1 MTLKVL
7 TNNNTADYLNSD
19 GLVQRYGPSEVGPSK
34 GGEYRHLG
42 PYRTLTLD
50 IPDLTLLLTAAN
62 PAIIDDV
69 ATLPKG
75 AFIRR
80 VTIINTTVATSG
92 SSTATLDIGTVK
104 RDMVTEGD
112 YNGIVAAAA
121 LATYNSLGET
131 VFITGPTSTGAGAL
145 VGTTAGTDSGGYY
158 ITANYNTDVFTA
170 GAVKIIIDYDFN
182 GT

>member
-7 TNNNTADYLNSD
+7 TNSNTADYLNSD
-19 GLVQRYGPSEVGPSK
+19 GLIQRYGTSEAGPAK
-34 GGEYRHLG
+34 GGEYRTNAS
-42 PYRTLTLD
+42 YRSITLD
-50 IPDLTLLLTAAN
+50 IPDLTLLSTAGA

-69 ATLPKG
+69 TTLPKG
-75 AFIRR
+75 AFIRQ
-80 VTIINTTVATSG
+80 VTVINTTIATSG

-104 RDMVTEGD
+104 RDMATEGD

-121 LATYNSLGET
+121 LATFNSLGET
-131 VFITGPTSTGAGAL
+131 VVISGPTSTAAGAL

-158 ITANYNTDVFTA
+158 ITANYNTDIFTA
-170 GAVKIIIDYDFN
+170 GAVKIIINYDFN